1 MKLQKILFVFLFIFT
16 CPLSGDEG
24 SSFDDVRLYQVDKIS
39 ADSKSQD
46 LSEEEKSSRLHCL
59 ESELS
64 KCMTQLCSYCSGPGG
79 CEHCDHP
86 KHCKDCPDGCR
97 MNPGR
102 ASEACADFCGAK
114 VAGECLF

>member
-1 MKLQKILFVFLFIFT
+1 MQLQKTLFTLFLIFAS
-16 CPLSGDEG
+16 PLLADEI
-24 SSFDDVRLYQVDKIS
+24 STFDDILLSQVDEILIDP
-39 ADSKSQD
+39 ASQE
-46 LSEEEKSSRLHCL
+46 LSEEEKSSRRHCL
-59 ESELS
+59 ERELS
-64 KCMTQLCSYCSGPGG
+64 KCMTEICSYCSGPGG

-102 ASEACADFCGAK
+102 TGEMCADFCGAK